1 MTDTTSITNM
11 PTTKKKKE
19 ITNPPYIKASALNIT
34 FGKNKVISDLS
45 IEIPRSQNIAFVGPN
60 GSGKSVLLSY
70 LASTLKV
77 HKQSPEYAIDFDPAT
92 DIGVVSFEKQV
103 ELYEI
108 DDYFDDT
115 DFMDGVQ
122 DKGTL
127 AKDAILLNHAEDE
140 HFEEIVELMNIR
152 YLLDRGIRFL
162 STGEM
167 RKVLLCRELLN
178 KHKILVIDSPFEGL
192 DKKSRVFLRQ
202 RLISIMKKQQCIF
215 LLNENDSLLA
225 ECDII
230 HVLKEGRIQDSGHPK
245 KICQGKDFK
254 SLFPAIHKDFKIPDL
269 IEGQEKLS
277 LDSGTELIKLKNVSV
292 KYGDVTALNNLS
304 WTVKEKEN
312 WLISGPNG
320 AGKSTLLSL
329 ITADNPQG
337 YGKDFWLFGKKR
349 GSGETIW
356 DIKKRIG
363 IITSSLQLNY
373 KQPLN
378 ALQVVVSGFFDS
390 IGLYQQS
397 TPLQVKT
404 AREWLNLLEI
414 KDIHQRYF
422 SELSYGEQRMVLLA
436 RAMVKH
442 PLILV
447 LDEPCQGLDYS
458 NRQLILNLIDYIA
471 LNTNTTVLYVS
482 HCHDEDLQCI
492 NRKLEFFKEENGQF
506 SSKTSSV

>member
-1 MTDTTSITNM
+1 MTDTTSMKTG
-11 PTTKKKKE
+11 PTTTTKK
-19 ITNPPYIKASALNIT
+19 IINSPFIKTSSLNIT
-34 FGKNKVISDLS
+34 FGKNQVITDLS
-45 IEIPRSQNIAFVGPN
+45 LEIPRSQNIAIVGPN
-60 GSGKSVLLSY
+60 GSGKSVLISF

-77 HKQSPEYAIDFDPAT
+77 HHQTPTYASDFNPKSDF
-92 DIGVVSFEKQV
+92 GLVSFEHQK

-115 DFMDGVQ
+115 DFMDGVK
-122 DKGTL
+122 DIGTT
-127 AKDAILLNHAEDE
+127 AKDAILLNHKEDQYFQE
-140 HFEEIVELMNIR
+140 TVELMNIR

-178 KHKILVIDSPFEGL
+178 KHKLLVIDSPFEGL
-192 DKKSRVFLRQ
+192 DKKSRLFLRQ
-202 RLISIMKKQQCIF
+202 RLISIMKNQQCIF
-215 LLNENDSLLA
+215 LLNEDDPLLK
-225 ECDII
+225 ECDSII
-230 HVLKEGRIQDSGHPK
+230 LLDKGKIKKLGSPEDIYKSKCFKE
-245 KICQGKDFK
+245 
-254 SLFPAIHKDFKIPDL
+254 LFPKTHRDFVLPKL
-269 IEGQEKLS
+269 IDGQEKLT
-277 LDSGTELIKLKNVSV
+277 LDKDVDLIKMLNVSV
-292 KYGDVTALNNLS
+292 NYGPVVALNNLS
-304 WTVKEKEN
+304 WSVKQKEN

-363 IITSSLQLNY
+363 IITSALQLSY

-378 ALQVVVSGFFDS
+378 ALQVVISGFFDS
-390 IGLYQQS
+390 IGLYQQA
-397 TPLQVKT
+397 TPAQAKI
-404 AREWLNLLEI
+404 AHDWLDLLEI
-414 KDIHQRYF
+414 KDIHHRYF
-422 SELSYGEQRMVLLA
+422 NELSYGEQRMVLLA

-458 NRQLILNLIDYIA
+458 NRQLILNLIDFIA
-471 LNTNTTVLYVS
+471 LNSNTSILYVS
-482 HCHDEDLQCI
+482 HCHEEDLQCI
-492 NRKLEFFKEENGQF
+492 NRKLTFKESESGLF
-506 SSKTSSV
+506 EAISSTL